1 MTKEDKRAF
10 PYKPPSRKI
19 QQMYGWIFTLKEAP
33 KERISK
39 LLFDK
44 IASLTAIFL
53 LWPIFVIILIAYVL
67 DGFIHPQHR
76 GSVFLSYIASSRGKK
91 FKKYKFR
98 LVREEL
104 IDKNLRNE
112 GDWRAYPSERQP
124 QNLTC
129 IGKFLKKY
137 YLDELPQ
144 VFNIIKGDVSFVGP
158 RALAWHHYQRD
169 IKQGNIARKLLK
181 AGIFSESH
189 TRKGTRLFGKPQL
202 EYEYI
207 EKYMKF
213 SPWQLLWTDFR
224 IISRGIK
231 MILEGKGY

>member
-1 MTKEDKRAF
+1 MIEDKRAF
-10 PYKPPSRKI
+10 PYKPPSKKMQER
-19 QQMYGWIFTLKEAP
+19 YSWIFTLKKAP
-33 KERISK
+33 RERISK

-44 IASLTAIFL
+44 IAALIAIFL
-53 LWPIFVIILIAYVL
+53 LWPIFVIILIAYVIE
-67 DGFIHPQHR
+67 GFIHHEHK
-76 GSVFLSYIASSRGKK
+76 GSIFFSYIASSRGKK

-98 LVREEL
+98 LVKETL
-104 IDKNLRNE
+104 IDKNLRSQ
-112 GDWRAYPSERQP
+112 GDWRAHPSERQP

-129 IGKFLKKY
+129 IGKILKKY

-144 VFNIIKGDVSFVGP
+144 VFNIIKGDISFVGP

-169 IKQGNIARKLLK
+169 IKQGNIVRKLLK

-207 EKYMKF
+207 EKYMKL
-213 SPWQLLWTDFR
+213 SCWQLLWTDFK

>member
-1 MTKEDKRAF
+1 MKEDKRAF
-10 PYKPPSRKI
+10 PYKAPSNKI
-19 QQMYGWIFTLKEAP
+19 QEKYSHIFALKEAP

-39 LLFDK
+39 LIFDK
-44 IASLTAIFL
+44 AISLIAIFL
-53 LWPIFVIILIAYVL
+53 LWPLFVVILIAYFL
-67 DGFIHPQHR
+67 DGFIHHEHR
-76 GSVFLSYIASSRGKK
+76 GSIFFSYIASSRGKK

-98 LVREEL
+98 LVKDIL
-104 IDKNLRNE
+104 IDKDLMSQ
-112 GDWRAYPSERQP
+112 GDWRAYPSERKP

-129 IGKFLKKY
+129 IGKILKKY

-144 VFNIIKGDVSFVGP
+144 VFNIIKGDISLVGP

-207 EKYMKF
+207 DKYMKF
-213 SPWQLLWTDFR
+213 SSLKLLATDFR